1 MNKVDQAPI
10 GLDVSEYDISSTTF
24 DECARDLYKSNPNL
38 SNIVDSL
45 NLAFGVGFGETAV
58 ERSARVGTC
67 TRAAKDHLDTL
78 ESNDHRA
85 ICTVLFESVRLGGVE
100 KTDLSTCMRLIIDAD
115 YVASQVG
122 TKFVDRVV
130 FRLQQVLRLK
140 DVSQVLKFVN
150 AYSNFETS
158 DLIRRQFALAAGS
171 LMARRQASSGLPSGL
186 M

>member
-1 MNKVDQAPI
+1 MNKVNQAPI
-10 GLDVSEYDISSTTF
+10 GLDVSEYDISSTTL
-24 DECARDLYKSNPNL
+24 DECARELYKSNPNF

-45 NLAFGVGFGETAV
+45 NLTFGVGLGETAV
-58 ERSARVGTC
+58 ERSARMGTC

-85 ICTVLFESVRLGGVE
+85 ICTVLFESVKLGCVE
-100 KTDLSTCMRLIIDAD
+100 KADLATCMRLIKDAD
-115 YVASQVG
+115 YVVNQVG
-122 TKFVDRVV
+122 TKFVGRVV

-150 AYSNFETS
+150 AYFNFEAL
-158 DLIRRQFALAAGS
+158 DFVQKQFALAAGS

-186 M
+186 I